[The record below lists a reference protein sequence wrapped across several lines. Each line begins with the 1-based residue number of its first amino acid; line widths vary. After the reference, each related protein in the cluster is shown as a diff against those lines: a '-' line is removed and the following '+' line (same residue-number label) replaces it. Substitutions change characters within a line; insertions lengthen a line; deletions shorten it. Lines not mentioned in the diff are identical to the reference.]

1 MTFLDPVEAAV
12 AALRDGLPV
21 LVVDDEDRENEGDVI
36 LAAVHADRRWMAW
49 TIRHSSGVL
58 CVPMPDDLADT
69 LGLPPMVEVN
79 EDAKGTAYTVSVDA
93 RHGVGTGISAA
104 DRATTARVLADP
116 ATTAADL
123 TRPGHMFP
131 LRARPGGVLERP
143 GHTEAAV
150 DLCRLAGL
158 PPVAVI
164 AEVVDD
170 DGGMTRLPGL
180 RALADETGLPLVSIA
195 DLAEYRRRHEDVA
208 QLLERAADRA
218 ADRAVD
224 RTVDRVADGPAGR
237 ATDDAP
243 ARVPDHTPDAPRVE
257 RVATTSLPT
266 RFGTFT
272 ATGYRDLLTGAE
284 HVALSR
290 PGDATDAP
298 LVRVHSEC
306 LTGDGFGSLRCDC
319 GPQLAAALRA
329 VAEEG
334 GAVVYVRGHEG
345 RGIGLLPKLAAYAL
359 QDLGHDT
366 VSANVEQGLPVDAR
380 EYGAAAAI
388 LRDLGYS
395 TVRLLTNNPEK
406 VHGLRAHG
414 VEVRVRVPLVVGASE
429 HNRGYLRTKADLMGH
444 VLEQLLEPA
453 DEAGG
458 LR

>member
-1 MTFLDPVEAAV
+1 MSLLDPVETAV

-21 LVVDDEDRENEGDVI
+21 IVVDDEDRENEGDIV
-36 LAAVHADRRWMAW
+36 LAAVHADQRWLAW

-58 CVPMPDDLADT
+58 CAPLPDDLADR
-69 LGLPPMVEVN
+69 LALPPMVAVN
-79 EDAKGTAYTVSVDA
+79 EDSKGTAYTVSVDA

-116 ATTAADL
+116 ASTAADL

-131 LRARPGGVLERP
+131 LRAKDGGVLERA

-170 DGGMTRLPGL
+170 DGTMTLLPGL
-180 RALADETGLPLVSIA
+180 RALADEAGLPLVSIA
-195 DLAEYRRRHEDVA
+195 DLAAYRRRHEGAAHVLA
-208 QLLERAADRA
+208 RAADR
-218 ADRAVD
+218 
-224 RTVDRVADGPAGR
+224 
-237 ATDDAP
+237 
-243 ARVPDHTPDAPRVE
+243 PRVE

-266 RFGTFT
+266 RYGTFT

-284 HVALSR
+284 HVALTH
-290 PGDATDAP
+290 PGTDPAGTP

-319 GPQLAAALRA
+319 GPQLATALRT
-329 VAEEG
+329 VADGG

-359 QDLGHDT
+359 QDAGHDT

-388 LRDLGYS
+388 LHDLGYS

-406 VHGLRAHG
+406 VDGLRAHG
-414 VEVRVRVPLVVGASE
+414 VEVTVRVPLVVGASE
-429 HNRGYLRTKADLMGH
+429 HNLGYLRTKADRMGH

>member
-1 MTFLDPVEAAV
+1 MSLLDPVETAV

-21 LVVDDEDRENEGDVI
+21 IVVDDEDRENEGDIV
-36 LAAVHADRRWMAW
+36 LAAVHADQRWLAW

-58 CVPMPDDLADT
+58 CAPLPDDLADR
-69 LGLPPMVEVN
+69 LALPPMVAVN
-79 EDAKGTAYTVSVDA
+79 EDSKGTAYTVSVDA

-116 ATTAADL
+116 ASTAADL

-131 LRARPGGVLERP
+131 LRAKDGGVLERA

-170 DGGMTRLPGL
+170 DGTMTLLPGL
-180 RALADETGLPLVSIA
+180 RALADEAGLPLVSIA
-195 DLAEYRRRHEDVA
+195 DLAAYRRRHEDVA
-208 QLLERAADRA
+208 HVLARAADR
-218 ADRAVD
+218 
-224 RTVDRVADGPAGR
+224 
-237 ATDDAP
+237 
-243 ARVPDHTPDAPRVE
+243 PRVE
-257 RVATTSLPT
+257 RVATTALPT
-266 RFGTFT
+266 RYGTFT

-284 HVALSR
+284 HVALTH
-290 PGDATDAP
+290 PGTDPAGTP

-319 GPQLAAALRA
+319 GPQLATALRA
-329 VAEEG
+329 VADGG

-359 QDLGHDT
+359 QDAGHDT

-388 LRDLGYS
+388 LHDLGFS

-406 VHGLRAHG
+406 VDGLRAHG
-414 VEVRVRVPLVVGASE
+414 VEVTVRVPLVVGASE
-429 HNRGYLRTKADLMGH
+429 HNLGYLRTKADRMGH

>member
-1 MTFLDPVEAAV
+1 MSLLDPVETAV

-21 LVVDDEDRENEGDVI
+21 IVVDDEDRENEGDIV
-36 LAAVHADRRWMAW
+36 LAAVHADQRWLAW

-58 CVPMPDDLADT
+58 CAPLPDDLADR
-69 LGLPPMVEVN
+69 LALPPMVAVN
-79 EDAKGTAYTVSVDA
+79 EDSKGTAYTVSVDA

-116 ATTAADL
+116 ASTAADL

-131 LRARPGGVLERP
+131 LRAKDGGVLERA

-170 DGGMTRLPGL
+170 DGTMTLLPGL
-180 RALADETGLPLVSIA
+180 RALADEAGLPLVSIA
-195 DLAEYRRRHEDVA
+195 DLAAYRRGHEDVSHVLA
-208 QLLERAADRA
+208 RAADR
-218 ADRAVD
+218 
-224 RTVDRVADGPAGR
+224 
-237 ATDDAP
+237 
-243 ARVPDHTPDAPRVE
+243 PRVE
-257 RVATTSLPT
+257 RVATTALPT
-266 RFGTFT
+266 RYGTFT

-284 HVALSR
+284 HVALTH
-290 PGDATDAP
+290 PGTDPAGTP

-319 GPQLAAALRA
+319 GPQLATALRT
-329 VAEEG
+329 VADGG

-359 QDLGHDT
+359 QDAGHDT

-388 LRDLGYS
+388 LHDLGYS

-406 VHGLRAHG
+406 VDGLRAHG
-414 VEVRVRVPLVVGASE
+414 VEVTVRVPLVVGASE
-429 HNRGYLRTKADLMGH
+429 HNLGYLRTKADRMGH